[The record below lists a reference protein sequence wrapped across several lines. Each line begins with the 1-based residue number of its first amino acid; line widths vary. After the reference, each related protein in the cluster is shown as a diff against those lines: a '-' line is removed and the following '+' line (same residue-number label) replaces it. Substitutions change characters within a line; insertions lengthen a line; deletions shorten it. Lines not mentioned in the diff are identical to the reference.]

1 MQKKLFNIDK
11 IGLDKETLRKISIIL
26 QGTSNGIGIN
36 SKLLNF
42 SNTQEIDNFIT
53 LANRYFEGILQFVQ
67 TQEKIVPIIINLD
80 AYESKRRA
88 ISNKTI
94 ALACIILL
102 HEFEFL
108 NGPTFDVLEQKL
120 QSTSINAN
128 ELRGILRELKRN
140 RWIRETDKDS
150 IKTYQPTAVLKACI
164 STEMLKDI
172 FEQIVHEDYDD
183 IHFESFLPEN
193 YLQIR
198 KKIKTKSR
206 QMNLSNSIKNEEEGD
221 NTNE

>member
-108 NGPTFDVLEQKL
+108 KGPTFDVLEQKL

-150 IKTYQPTAVLKACI
+150 IKIYQPTAVLKACI

-172 FEQIVHEDYDD
+172 FEQIVHEDYND
-183 IHFESFLPEN
+183 IHFESFLPET

>member
-128 ELRGILRELKRN
+128 EVRGILRELKRN
-140 RWIRETDKDS
+140 RWIREINKGGF
-150 IKTYQPTAVLKACI
+150 KTYQPTTVLKACI
-164 STEMLKDI
+164 SPEMLKKI
-172 FEQIVHEDYDD
+172 FEQIIHEDYDD
-183 IHFESFLPEN
+183 VHFESFLPEN
-193 YLQIR
+193 YLQIQ
-198 KKIKTKSR
+198 KKIRTKSR
-206 QMNLSNSIKNEEEGD
+206 QLNINNSIKKEEEEEKD
-221 NTNE
+221 NE